1 MLLGRE
7 GLSGATA
14 DHVGGVFWRA
24 FFFSVQ
30 TFATIGYG
38 TIVAA
43 GIAGNLLVTV
53 EALIGL
59 LAQALIT
66 GLLFARFAR
75 PTMALQF
82 STMAVIAPFNDG
94 TALMFRVANR
104 RRNELIELDAKV
116 TLTMRNAGV
125 DAGERRYYPL
135 ALDRRSVSFLPA
147 TWTLVHPIT
156 PGSPLSGMTAS
167 EVVWGAKFRNILNT
181 TRSDGTASINL
192 TKLDLYDVVDLP
204 VPTTPLDPS

>member
-24 FFFSVQ
+24 FFVSVQ

-82 STMAVIAPFNDG
+82 GTMAVIAPFNDG

-104 RRNELIELDAKV
+104 RRNELIELDAQV

-125 DAGERRYYPL
+125 GAGERRYF
-135 ALDRRSVSFLPA
+135 RS
-147 TWTLVHPIT
+147 
-156 PGSPLSGMTAS
+156 
-167 EVVWGAKFRNILNT
+167 
-181 TRSDGTASINL
+181 RSIDGR
-192 TKLDLYDVVDLP
+192 
-204 VPTTPLDPS
+204 